1 MAIRIQ
7 LKRDLSQNWTL
18 NNPILLN
25 GEIGIET
32 DTLLFKIG
40 NGGRWNDQT
49 SYALKAGEANGVALL
64 NSAGKLSISQ
74 LPDEFS
80 INADIANA
88 LSLLNTSDLPE
99 GTNKYFTNER
109 VLEAL
114 GSSISDAILLEVSAR
129 NTAITAAN
137 STVLSVASAD
147 ASAKADTAK
156 SEAILAAASDAST
169 KANDAEDAAILA
181 AAEDAQSKIS
191 EYATTVT
198 GAISSAVNAEA
209 IARNAAIATAT
220 ESLTTSNIPE
230 GTNKYFTDSRVASA
244 VGGTISSAIS
254 ALTTTNISEGSN
266 LYFTNAR
273 AVTATNTARTAALQ
287 NALNAVD
294 DLRIELNANL
304 ETAMN
309 GYVIDADRNQPLGFA
324 GLDASG
330 LINESVVPSSIARTS
345 DISNAVSDLVNSA
358 PGALDTLGELAS
370 ALQSN
375 ESGVTALTTS
385 IGLKLSTT
393 DAATTYETITNVALK
408 APIANP
414 TFTGIVTI
422 PAGASIAGYLTTE
435 SAASTYLTIANAE
448 SSYVTS
454 TDLQNTLTTEGY
466 LEEADRNVASGFAGV
481 NASGYILP
489 SLIENGAITNAKLL
503 NSQITI
509 NGNAVSLGGTLTVTA
524 GYGNSNTNI
533 GSNTISYGTSAT
545 PPSGTAVG
553 DIYIQY

>member
-1 MAIRIQ
+1 MSIRIQ

-32 DTLLFKIG
+32 DTLKFKIG

-49 SYALKAGEANGVALL
+49 SYAFKLGEANGIAML
-64 NSAGKLSISQ
+64 NSAGKLAASQ
-74 LPDEFS
+74 LPDSFS
-80 INADIANA
+80 VNADIANA
-88 LSLLNTSDLPE
+88 LSLLSTTNLPE
-99 GTNKYFTNER
+99 GTNKYFTDAR
-109 VLEAL
+109 AL
-114 GSSISDAILLEVSAR
+114 AAVGSGISDAILLEVSAR
-129 NTAITAAN
+129 NQAIATAKTEAVALASSDATTKANAAKIAAE
-137 STVLSVASAD
+137 TTASAD
-147 ASAKADTAK
+147 ATS
-156 SEAILAAASDAST
+156 
-169 KANDAEDAAILA
+169 KANAAQVA
-181 AAEDAQSKIS
+181 AVASAGTAADLKI
-191 EYATTVT
+191 ATYSASVN
-198 GAISSAVNAEA
+198 GAISSAISTEA
-209 IARNAAIATAT
+209 IARNAAITSATGA
-220 ESLTTSNIPE
+220 LTTSNIAE
-230 GTNKYFTDSRVASA
+230 GSRLYFTNARAVAALS
-244 VGGTISSAIS
+244 GG
-254 ALTTTNISEGSN
+254 LTTTGITEGTN

-273 AVTATNTARTAALQ
+273 AVS
-287 NALNAVD
+287 ALNAKTSEILGNALDAVD
-294 DLRIELNANL
+294 SLDIKITGPGGSIDAALATAVL
-304 ETAMN
+304 E
-309 GYVIDADRNQPLGFA
+309 ADRNISGGFA
-324 GLDASG
+324 GLDSNG
-330 LINESVVPSSIARTS
+330 LLQASSIPSTIARVS
-345 DISNAVSDLVNSA
+345 DISNAVSSLVNSA

-422 PAGASIAGYLTTE
+422 PAGASIAGYLTTA
-435 SAASTYLTIANAE
+435 SAASTYLTIANAA

-454 TDLQNTLTTEGY
+454 TGLQNTLTTGGY

-509 NGNAVSLGGTLTVTA
+509 NGNAVSLGGTLSVTA
-524 GYGNSNTNI
+524 GYSNSNTSV
-533 GSNTISYGTSAT
+533 GSNIISYGTSAT
-545 PPSGTAVG
+545 PPPGTAVG